1 MFRNLDGGK
10 EMKSKK
16 ELRNELMNYP
26 FIKPDPKLQ
35 RNLMQ
40 FGLDVGVG
48 WLGIIKEAWDKINE
62 LENLPENFEIF
73 QVKEKFGELTIYPE
87 EYNEDIN
94 DILLKARQKSIHTC
108 EICGSEFAQKEN
120 INGWFKTIC
129 EKCKG
134 EKK

>member
-1 MFRNLDGGK
+1 MKQMFRNLDGGK

-40 FGLDVGVG
+40 FGLDVGDG

-87 EYNEDIN
+87 EYNED
-94 DILLKARQKSIHTC
+94 LLEKYK
-108 EICGSEFAQKEN
+108 KELLD
-120 INGWFKTIC
+120 
-129 EKCKG
+129 
-134 EKK
+134 